1 MILNMTSVWK
11 KPFKRLWQGV
21 KGVKSKGKDSKL
33 GNLRKRKS
41 STDCTNRVGSV
52 RSGDNSHSAEDSDYA
67 QKHRFD
73 SLGDSVVRED
83 RKSDPLVD
91 DKDDCNSTSADES
104 EFELLSSA
112 RRGSL
117 ALDEIL
123 LDSNRGKRKENRA
136 KTPEINKTTR
146 ADDNLGNS
154 SRTYDIHRSITHG
167 KAVFNESDL
176 QDTFSGKKAVTEHIG
191 KKHRSISTNLF
202 LRNSEFAKNNFLDS
216 LLKEEDFIKQ
226 SKLAHKDVV
235 EHPSILRKVV
245 GYTEKIKNI
254 ENTIQ
259 ANQSIPY
266 EEYAEAD
273 VKAIIDAIS
282 RSENTQLSEQEDESD
297 NSTIH
302 SEVSDSSSEESECQ
316 EFDIESYID
325 KLIKRE
331 NEKGDYSDSDDASE
345 NAVKNRLRKVSKKT
359 KRVFQAPSDKSSETE
374 AFPSTGD
381 SNSDA
386 GGQENDPRD
395 ELFEWERDVYF
406 LADNEQISSSSE
418 TVTKKLA
425 PENIGDIVRT
435 LGERRAE
442 DLRWPLSIFYV
453 KEFKQNSGMPLSD
466 KSEVLPSY
474 RSTVATARQPGR
486 KTSVM
491 QGRVWWVEWW
501 AKEDSRKKQ
510 RHKLFRNGGKSKK

>member
-1 MILNMTSVWK
+1 MSSVWK

-33 GNLRKRKS
+33 GNLGKRKS
-41 STDCTNRVGSV
+41 STDCTDRVGSV
-52 RSGDNSHSAEDSDYA
+52 RSGDNSHSAEDSDDA

-104 EFELLSSA
+104 EFELLSST

-136 KTPEINKTTR
+136 KTPEINQTTR

-154 SRTYDIHRSITHG
+154 SRTYDIHRSITHR
-167 KAVFNESDL
+167 KAVFNESEL

-216 LLKEEDFIKQ
+216 LLTEEDFIKQ
-226 SKLAHKDVV
+226 SNLAHKDVV
-235 EHPSILRKVV
+235 EHPSIQRKVV

-254 ENTIQ
+254 ENTLQ

-282 RSENTQLSEQEDESD
+282 RRKNTQLSEQEDESD

-331 NEKGDYSDSDDASE
+331 NEKGGYSDSDDASE
-345 NAVKNRLRKVSKKT
+345 NAVKNRVRKVSKKT

-386 GGQENDPRD
+386 GGQEDDPRD
-395 ELFEWERDVYF
+395 ESFEWERDVYF
-406 LADNEQISSSSE
+406 LADNERISSSSE

-486 KTSVM
+486 KRSVM

-501 AKEDSRKKQ
+501 AKEDSRKKE

>member
-1 MILNMTSVWK
+1 MILNMSSVWK
-11 KPFKRLWQGV
+11 KPFKRLWQRV
-21 KGVKSKGKDSKL
+21 KGVKSTGKDSKL
-33 GNLRKRKS
+33 GNSGKRKG
-41 STDCTNRVGSV
+41 STDCTERTGSV
-52 RSGDNSHSAEDSDYA
+52 RSGDNSHSAEDSDDA

-73 SLGDSVVRED
+73 SLGDPVVRDD

-91 DKDDCNSTSADES
+91 DKDCDSTSADES
-104 EFELLSSA
+104 EFELLSSN

-136 KTPEINKTTR
+136 KTPEINQTNG
-146 ADDNLGNS
+146 ADDNLANS
-154 SRTYDIHRSITHG
+154 SRKYDIDRSVTHR
-167 KAVFNESDL
+167 KAVFKVSKL
-176 QDTFSGKKAVTEHIG
+176 QDTVSGKNAAI
-191 KKHRSISTNLF
+191 KHVGEKHKSISTNVF
-202 LRNSEFAKNNFLDS
+202 LRDSEFEKNNFLDS
-216 LLKEEDFIKQ
+216 LVKGEDFIKD
-226 SKLAHKDVV
+226 SDSAEKDLV

-254 ENTIQ
+254 ENTLQ
-259 ANQSIPY
+259 TNQSVPC

-273 VKAIIDAIS
+273 VRAIIDAIT
-282 RSENTQLSEQEDESD
+282 RRENTQLSEQEDESD

-302 SEVSDSSSEESECQ
+302 SEVSDSSDEESECQ
-316 EFDIESYID
+316 EFDLESYID

-331 NEKGDYSDSDDASE
+331 NETEGYSDSDDAPG
-345 NAVKNRLRKVSKKT
+345 NAAKNRVRKVSKKT
-359 KRVFQAPSDKSSETE
+359 KRVFQALSDKSSETE
-374 AFPSTGD
+374 ASPSTDD

-386 GGQENDPRD
+386 DGQEDDPKD
-395 ELFEWERDVYF
+395 QSFEWERDVYF
-406 LADNEQISSSSE
+406 LADNEHISSSSE

-425 PENIGDIVRT
+425 PENVGDIVRT

-453 KEFKQNSGMPLSD
+453 KEFKQDSGMPLLD
-466 KSEVLPSY
+466 KSEVLPTY

-486 KTSVM
+486 KRSVM

-501 AKEDSRKKQ
+501 AKEDSRKKERQ
-510 RHKLFRNGGKSKK
+510 KIFRNGGKSKK